1 MFFYIPQYRQYVA
14 KRFYH
19 CTMLN
24 EEGKLIE
31 ILNKIFINLGEGNI
45 DSAIELLNKAEAD
58 VLSNSESTALVKT
71 LRNFINQYA
80 ESADFLNAIANGN
93 LEVNPPKDPLH
104 KNHVITQ
111 YKQLHS
117 NLLHLTWQTQQIAK
131 GDLKQKVSF
140 LGEFSIGFNKMIEAL
155 REKEL
160 LEDKIKTQFAQLKKV
175 NTEKDKFFSIIA
187 HDLRSPFNGFLGL
200 TQLMAEQLPTMTME
214 DIQLIAVSMQTSA
227 TNLFRLLENLLEWSR
242 MEQGM
247 IPFRPEETPLR
258 EIAEKSITIVLEN
271 ARAKDIEIEYNIPAA
286 TVVYADINILQT
298 VIRNIV
304 SNAVKFTPK
313 GGKIKVSAN
322 INEENLIE
330 IAITDSGIGMKPE
343 MLENLFRLDVPTG
356 RPGTEGEASTGLGL
370 ILCKDFVEKH
380 GGKLWVISEVGKGST
395 FSFTIPQKPDLK
407 K

>member
-1 MFFYIPQYRQYVA
+1 MTIGIYKSHYRLDVSSHFYNS
-14 KRFYH
+14 
-19 CTMLN
+19 TMLN
-24 EEGKLIE
+24 EEGKLTE
-31 ILNKIFINLGEGNI
+31 ILDQIFVSLTEGKM
-45 DSAIELLNKAEAD
+45 DAAKELLSQAD
-58 VLSNSESTALVKT
+58 AIVLPGSDSIALLKT
-71 LRNFINQYA
+71 LHNFVNQYA
-80 ESADFLNAIANGN
+80 ESAEFLNAIANGN
-93 LEVNPPKDPLH
+93 LNVSPPKDPLH
-104 KNHVITQ
+104 KNFVITQ
-111 YKQLHS
+111 FKQLHS
-117 NLLHLTWQTQQIAK
+117 DLLHLTWQTQQIAK

-160 LEDKIKTQFAQLKKV
+160 LEIKIKTQFAQLQKV

-242 MEQGM
+242 MEQGL
-247 IPFRPEETPLR
+247 IPFKPEEIQLP
-258 EIAEKSITIVLEN
+258 EIAEKSIAIVLEN
-271 ARAKDIEIEYNIPAA
+271 ARAKNIEIEYDIPAS
-286 TVVYADINILQT
+286 TIVFADNNILQT

-313 GGKIKVSAN
+313 GGKIKVSAI
-322 INEENLIE
+322 INEEKLVQIS
-330 IAITDSGIGMKPE
+330 IADSGIGMKPE
-343 MLENLFRLDVPTG
+343 MVENLFRLDVPTG

-380 GGKLWVISEVGKGST
+380 GGKLWVSSEVGKGST
-395 FSFTIPQKPDLK
+395 FSFTIPQKPE
-407 K
+407 